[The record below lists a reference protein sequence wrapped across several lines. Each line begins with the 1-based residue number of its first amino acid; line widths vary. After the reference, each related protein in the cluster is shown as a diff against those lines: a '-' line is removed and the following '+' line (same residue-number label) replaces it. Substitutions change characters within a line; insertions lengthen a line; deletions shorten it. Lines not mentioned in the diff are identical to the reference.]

1 MTNIQTDN
9 LVEILKYSFQ
19 QLNAKADAAADP
31 ATGAA
36 ATTTTTAAAKAATAT
51 TATTATTAAKAATAT
66 TAAAE
71 TETGVANEKQP
82 FDNEYKVTLKVSPS
96 TVKNKDGK
104 ATIGDIKIVYDSNHR
119 INSTPDQ
126 VDYYLLELARY
137 LKWLTTKDASDE
149 TGSIDDF
156 LKSEEKSISFI
167 KNIPV
172 ESEIGEGDT
181 KVTTGGG
188 AAQLDD
194 AEHTKETKGKYKD
207 GSRAAKC
214 IEILDQYGL
223 TRDDF
228 LENLRELQF
237 ISPDARPGA
246 TKVVPFKGTA
256 NIPQEAKAAAKIS
269 TPTPVKPVVKNPL
282 TPTPVKPVVKKP
294 LTPTPVKPVVKKP
307 LTPTP
312 VKPVVKKPLTPTPVK
327 PVVKKRWSTFGKPSS
342 GTLSSLMNGFNI
354 AMAGGDADTVRA
366 AGTEGGSKKR
376 LSKRRRARKNVTKK
390 RK

>member
-1 MTNIQTDN
+1 M
-9 LVEILKYSFQ
+9 K
-19 QLNAKADAAADP
+19 K
-31 ATGAA
+31 
-36 ATTTTTAAAKAATAT
+36 
-51 TATTATTAAKAATAT
+51 
-66 TAAAE
+66 
-71 TETGVANEKQP
+71 
-82 FDNEYKVTLKVSPS
+82 KV
-96 TVKNKDGK
+96 
-104 ATIGDIKIVYDSNHR
+104 
-119 INSTPDQ
+119 
-126 VDYYLLELARY
+126 YL
-137 LKWLTTKDASDE
+137 
-149 TGSIDDF
+149 
-156 LKSEEKSISFI
+156 FI

-172 ESEIGEGDT
+172 ESEIT

-188 AAQLDD
+188 AAPLDD
-194 AEHTKETKGKYKD
+194 AEHTKGKYKD

-269 TPTPVKPVVKNPL
+269 TPTPVKPVVNKTL
-282 TPTPVKPVVKKP
+282 TPTPVKPVVNKT
-294 LTPTPVKPVVKKP
+294 LTPAPTKPVVNKT
-307 LTPTP
+307 LTPAP
-312 VKPVVKKPLTPTPVK
+312 MK

-366 AGTEGGSKKR
+366 ADTEGGSKKR